1 MNAYP
6 AVAAST
12 AHTICRPPP
21 RGTPPPRSK
30 VLLRAGGA
38 AGGKRPRDLASAS
51 AKNRVSFRFFGSV
64 RRRQRR
70 KTPEKSIMND

>member
-12 AHTICRPPP
+12 AHTICRPQGHP
-21 RGTPPPRSK
+21 TPPRSK